1 MQRTWADFAKDPG
14 AGVEW
19 PQVQFFDFKND
30 LGLLGSGTS
39 SGVEVVSRLR
49 ADYACLVYKPLGNV
63 LKFSY
68 R

>member
-1 MQRTWADFAKDPG
+1 MQRTWANFAKYPG
-14 AGVEW
+14 AGVGW
-19 PQVQFFDFKND
+19 PRTRFDLTDD

-39 SGVEVVSRLR
+39 SGVEVVSKLK
-49 ADYACLVYKPLGNV
+49 ADYACLVYEPLGNV